1 MRATPGGG
9 TKTRCKV
16 VEDPQRKP
24 SPPCCI
30 RSGRCSGRLHTRR
43 GALAHPVLFFG
54 TPCGMLCHAA
64 SPSTLQ
70 ELGPLL
76 KFPSSPWRQA
86 LETQRWVKAVKDPAP
101 ADLCMQAARAHRR
114 TPLALIT
121 SLLPRSALGRC
132 SWFCKAAYACNTPD
146 CNTCGA
152 TDGCNRPPPPPA
164 PPPPA
169 LPPVMSSPSGQQP
182 AATASNSSDAVPP
195 SPQPPEP
202 SPPPPPSPQPPEPS
216 PPPLPP
222 PVYYAHH
229 HESGGVNLFVG
240 MMPYH
245 VPVEEPT
252 LAVQMLVSMSS
263 LTAMLFLSLVTW
275 QMLARRRQTLAPR
288 RCEAPTSAARVPCAH
303 PPTRAWR
310 RQGPIAEARPV
321 LQAVGAIPGGRGRE
335 RDEEEHEPLVDA
347 AAHPPAPVLPDGVEL
362 TAVVSGIRLE
372 PPEHEE
378 YAGPLHR

>member
-1 MRATPGGG
+1 
-9 TKTRCKV
+9 
-16 VEDPQRKP
+16 
-24 SPPCCI
+24 
-30 RSGRCSGRLHTRR
+30 
-43 GALAHPVLFFG
+43 
-54 TPCGMLCHAA
+54 
-64 SPSTLQ
+64 
-70 ELGPLL
+70 
-76 KFPSSPWRQA
+76 
-86 LETQRWVKAVKDPAP
+86 
-101 ADLCMQAARAHRR
+101 MQAARAHRR

-132 SWFCKAAYACNTPD
+132 SWFCKEHARGDPAYACNTPD

-152 TDGCNRPPPPPA
+152 TDGCKRPPPPPA

-169 LPPVMSSPSGQQP
+169 LPPVMSSPPGQQP
-182 AATASNSSDAVPP
+182 AATASNSSDAAPP

-288 RCEAPTSAARVPCAH
+288 RCEAHLRRTRALCASPHTRLAQARSDCRGAAGPPGRRRHSGRAAARARRGGA
-303 PPTRAWR
+303 RAAGRRCRTPSCPGPARWR
-310 RQGPIAEARPV
+310 RDHSCGQRYTPRAPGAR
-321 LQAVGAIPGGRGRE
+321 GACWSLASVITISANAPNRI
-335 RDEEEHEPLVDA
+335 V
-347 AAHPPAPVLPDGVEL
+347 HPR
-362 TAVVSGIRLE
+362 S
-372 PPEHEE
+372 
-378 YAGPLHR
+378 